1 MKKRYII
8 CLFSMVFVFSS
19 VYYISYRY
27 SLDHFR
33 AKEATEGETKEMQ
46 YVAAEANK
54 EIIVKEGM
62 QYIHEIYDL
71 DTNNIA
77 EETGKIPIAM
87 LGLNREALIRYLD
100 ELSVQTEKEDSTF
113 IGYDLMSFSE
123 DRLVIRKT
131 IDTDRVKKGYTL
143 TERDGKLAVY
153 DNATGEMYLETEIEI
168 SKLPKEE
175 QEKIRAG
182 IETESIDE
190 VYNYL
195 ESYTS

>member
-1 MKKRYII
+1 
-8 CLFSMVFVFSS
+8 
-19 VYYISYRY
+19 
-27 SLDHFR
+27 
-33 AKEATEGETKEMQ
+33 
-46 YVAAEANK
+46 
-54 EIIVKEGM
+54 
-62 QYIHEIYDL
+62 
-71 DTNNIA
+71 
-77 EETGKIPIAM
+77 
-87 LGLNREALIRYLD
+87 
-100 ELSVQTEKEDSTF
+100 
-113 IGYDLMSFSE
+113 MSFSE

-131 IDTDRVKKGYTL
+131 IDTDRVKTGYTL

>member
-1 MKKRYII
+1 
-8 CLFSMVFVFSS
+8 
-19 VYYISYRY
+19 
-27 SLDHFR
+27 
-33 AKEATEGETKEMQ
+33 
-46 YVAAEANK
+46 
-54 EIIVKEGM
+54 M

-77 EETGKIPIAM
+77 EENGKIPIAM
-87 LGLNREALIRYLD
+87 LGLNREALIKYLD
-100 ELSVQTEKEDSTF
+100 ELSKQAEKEDSTF
-113 IGYDLMSFSE
+113 LGYDLMSFSE

-131 IDTDRVKKGYTL
+131 IDTDRVKTGYTL

-153 DNATGEMYLETEIEI
+153 DNTTGEIYLETEIEI
-168 SKLPKEE
+168 SRLPKEE

-182 IETESIDE
+182 MRQSTVDE